1 MTHAH
6 TAASIHQRLL
16 NKAAAEHRTFNELL
30 QYYAIERF
38 LYRLGESPHCSQFVL
53 KGALVFLAWQAP
65 LTRPTRDMDFLGF
78 TSNSVENLIRMVQE
92 VCNQPVDPDGLIFD
106 PASVHGEIIKE
117 EADYEGVRVS
127 FLGFLGKAQ
136 IHMRL
141 DVGFADV
148 VTPDPEVLDFPTILD
163 HMSKP
168 RIRAYPP
175 ETVIAEK
182 FQAMIALGM
191 INSRMKDFYD
201 LWFMAKSMEFDFHLL
216 REAILNT
223 FDRRITTI
231 PEDTPTAF
239 SIEFADQKQGMWSG
253 FLKKNQIVDTPIK
266 LFDVIQ
272 ALKIFFDPVIHP
284 VEKHLSRWSPNT
296 GWRE

>member
-1 MTHAH
+1 MTPAN

-30 QYYAIERF
+30 QYYGIERF
-38 LYRLGESPHCSQFVL
+38 LYRLGESPHCNQFVL

-78 TSNSVENLIRMVQE
+78 TRNSVDNLIRIVQD

-117 EADYEGVRVS
+117 EADYEGVRVN
-127 FLGFLGKAQ
+127 FLGFLGNAQ

-141 DVGFADV
+141 DVGFADTI
-148 VTPDPEVLDFPTILD
+148 TPEPEALEFPTILD
-163 HMSKP
+163 NMSKP

-175 ETVIAEK
+175 ENVIAEK

-191 INSRMKDFYD
+191 INSQMKDFYD
-201 LWFMAKSMEFDFHLL
+201 LWFMAQSMEFDFHVL
-216 REAILNT
+216 REAIFNT
-223 FDRRITTI
+223 FERRKTTI
-231 PEDTPTAF
+231 PEGTPTAF
-239 SIEFADQKQGMWSG
+239 SNEFADQKQVMWAS
-253 FLKKNQIVDTPIK
+253 FLKKNQIEATPTRLI
-266 LFDVIQ
+266 DVIQ
-272 ALKIFFDPVIHP
+272 VLKKFFDPVIHP
-284 VEKHLSRWSPNT
+284 VEKQPSIWSPNT
-296 GWRE
+296 GWQE